1 MIFFS
6 LNKTMTPWG
15 QTRTSCFD
23 TKVAKA
29 ALPNLKACTF
39 KTAGGWRH
47 QATNGTE
54 QIQK

>member
-1 MIFFS
+1 
-6 LNKTMTPWG
+6 MTPWG

-29 ALPNLKACTF
+29 ALPKLKACTF